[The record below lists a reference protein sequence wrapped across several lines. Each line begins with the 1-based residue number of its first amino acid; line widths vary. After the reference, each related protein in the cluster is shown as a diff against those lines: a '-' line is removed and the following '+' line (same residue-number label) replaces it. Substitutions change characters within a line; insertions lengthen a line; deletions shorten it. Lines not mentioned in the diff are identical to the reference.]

1 MCSLT
6 CSVNPRLSSAPF
18 VSQMLFFYSLVTAWA
33 PNVCNMD
40 NGQYRFSLFCPS
52 VCACPRRSSL
62 SNCYMSAKVCWVCVI
77 ERIQVLLESSE
88 GDCWSHPSK
97 RLSSAWSLM
106 GLLNQSRSLSVAAQQ
121 NEKSG
126 NWLRS
131 QGWESYKGDKVI
143 KTSSCPACWLVLS
156 DPSLPDSQDRNWTSF
171 QTKLHQQLEV
181 SRLFP
186 NRVRNSSSSDRADA
200 EWSVSAFKS
209 T

>member
-1 MCSLT
+1 MQHS
-6 CSVNPRLSSAPF
+6 
-18 VSQMLFFYSLVTAWA
+18 
-33 PNVCNMD
+33 CNKD
-40 NGQYRFSLFCPS
+40 NKQYRFSLFYLS
-52 VCACPRRSSL
+52 VCARLQCTVW
-62 SNCYMSAKVCWVCVI
+62 NCYMSAKVYWLCVI

-97 RLSSAWSLM
+97 RLSSGWSLM
-106 GLLNQSRSLSVAAQQ
+106 DLLNQSRSLSVAVQQ

-171 QTKLHQQLEV
+171 QTKLHQQLEL
-181 SRLFP
+181 SRL
-186 NRVRNSSSSDRADA
+186 SSKMCLELFILS
-200 EWSVSAFKS
+200 WSWYKVVGLCL
-209 T
+209 